1 MIIKNIDNGLAF
13 VYEWDKS
20 VDIENA
26 MYILQSFERAMLKSG
41 NTSGLQDVLSAQEM
55 LISYFS
61 PH

>member
-13 VYEWDKS
+13 VYEWEKEIDMQ
-20 VDIENA
+20 NA
-26 MYILQSFERAMLKSG
+26 MLILQSFERAMLKSG